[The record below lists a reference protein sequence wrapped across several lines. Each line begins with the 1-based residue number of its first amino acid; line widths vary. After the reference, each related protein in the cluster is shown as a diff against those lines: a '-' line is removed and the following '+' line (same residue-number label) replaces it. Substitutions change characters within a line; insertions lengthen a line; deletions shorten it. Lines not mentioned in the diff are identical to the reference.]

1 MLGLAIVL
9 LLVGVGL
16 SLRDMLMPKPPR
28 PPRTVLVATTDIDT
42 YTVLRPEMVERREVA
57 AELAP
62 EDAYGEIGEKRVLI
76 TTRPIKEGEVIT
88 RDAAVAVGSSWRPA
102 TMDLEVLS
110 FPADFDKMVAGQVK
124 PGHKINIY
132 GYHVGEEG
140 EGPPVTLVA
149 HDVWVVDARTASGT
163 EAQAMTPE
171 PAEGGGPLGL
181 RGLTGTKAAPASIV
195 TVAVEPEV
203 AWKIIEAL
211 GAQRYRAWV
220 TLSGSVPPPLPT
232 PTPTPPMPPVLQ
244 VTPQVLVFSAQEG
257 EANPASQQVSIANA
271 GSGAL
276 NWTVTKD
283 VDWLTVNPASGIA
296 PSNVNVSVDIAGL
309 SPDTYEG
316 QITIDAGAGT
326 QNSPQ
331 TITAVLA
338 VAPAPPPI
346 TTATPTPKRPVIHV
360 ILVNWMLDIVS
371 PKDLKLVPVGERDLT
386 FDYVGRELT
395 MKVRNGQEIKL
406 WAERQDQD
414 ARALVSIDGQKG
426 RVWFKP
432 GQEGTIKIQLAEGA
446 DEATVVLVDAGG

>member
-211 GAQRYRAWV
+211 GAQKYRAWV
-220 TLSGSVPPPLPT
+220 TLAGPEPITPTPPP
-232 PTPTPPMPPVLQ
+232 PTPTPPQVVATPMVPKAITPTPGATPPQATPQ
-244 VTPQVLVFSAQEG
+244 VTPQL
-257 EANPASQQVSIANA
+257 
-271 GSGAL
+271 
-276 NWTVTKD
+276 
-283 VDWLTVNPASGIA
+283 
-296 PSNVNVSVDIAGL
+296 
-309 SPDTYEG
+309 
-316 QITIDAGAGT
+316 
-326 QNSPQ
+326 
-331 TITAVLA
+331 
-338 VAPAPPPI
+338 
-346 TTATPTPKRPVIHV
+346 TATPTPAVKLPPVIHV
-360 ILVNWMLDIVS
+360 VLVNWMLDIVS
-371 PKDLKLVPVGERDLT
+371 PDPEALKLVPTGEKDYT
-386 FDYVGRELT
+386 FDYFERELT

-414 ARALVSIDGQKG
+414 TRALVSIDGQKG